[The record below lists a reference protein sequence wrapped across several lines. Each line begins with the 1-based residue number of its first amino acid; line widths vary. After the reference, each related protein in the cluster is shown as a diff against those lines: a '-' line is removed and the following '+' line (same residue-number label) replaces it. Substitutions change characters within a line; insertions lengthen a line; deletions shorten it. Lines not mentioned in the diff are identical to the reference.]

1 MVFKSLNNLAPQYMT
16 SMFKYVDNNINA
28 RNCLRVY
35 KQGDLQIPAGIHK
48 MVFVNSFAY
57 NSVNMWNQINLEVTN
72 FDSLSSFNAGYLR
85 HHFNG
90 FN

>member
-1 MVFKSLNNLAPQYMT
+1 MT
-16 SMFKYVDNNINA
+16 SMFKYVDNNINTF
-28 RNCLRVY
+28 NCLRAY
-35 KQGDLQIPAGIHK
+35 MQGNLQIPARIYK

-57 NSVNMWNQINLEVTN
+57 NSVNIWNRINIEVRN
-72 FDSLSSFNAGYLR
+72 CDSMFSFKAGYLR